1 MSSEKVT
8 QVRVGFFILL
18 GLVAICA
25 MVVYFGRFGDGLK
38 KFYTLRVEYPNASGL
53 FSGADVLLAGA
64 RVGTVQDGP
73 YVLESMRGVYVIL
86 KIYEGVQ
93 IPEGSAFT
101 IGSSGLL
108 GDSFVDIT
116 MPATLDV
123 EHYVAI
129 KPGTTVIGK
138 RDSGGISEL
147 AGEGGKV
154 LEDVRTAVKNINTVV
169 VRLNDEVLNKQTVAA
184 VNETMQNLKATSAE
198 FSTASK
204 KLDGVMD
211 QATSAMKDVSAAVGH
226 VTATVDKTADT
237 LAATKAAAIS
247 FDKTMVEVRLL
258 VHDARN
264 GKGALGTLIGDR
276 AMAANLRALVA
287 NLRAHGILW
296 YKDRAEA
303 PEKPAR
309 GH

>member
-38 KFYTLRVEYPNASGL
+38 KFYELRVEYPNASGL

-64 RVGTVQDGP
+64 RAGAVKDGP

-108 GDSFVDIT
+108 GDSYVDIT

-138 RDSGGISEL
+138 RDAGGISEL

-154 LEDVRTAVKNINTVV
+154 LDDVRTAVKNINTVV

-184 VNETMQNLKATSAE
+184 VNETMQNLKTTSAE
-198 FSTASK
+198 FSAASK
-204 KLDGVMD
+204 KLDGVVE
-211 QATSAMKDVSAAVGH
+211 QASSAMKDVSAAVGH
-226 VTATVDKTADT
+226 VTVTVDKTADT
-237 LAATKAAAIS
+237 LESTKAAAIS
-247 FDKTMVEVRLL
+247 FDKAMVEVRLL
-258 VHDARN
+258 VRDARN
-264 GKGALGTLIGDR
+264 GKGALGTLVGDR
-276 AMAANLRALVA
+276 TVAANLKALVA

-296 YKDRAEA
+296 YKDRADA
-303 PEKPAR
+303 PAKPGR
-309 GH
+309 

>member
-64 RVGTVQDGP
+64 RVGSVQDGP